1 MLIRSGS
8 FKAPVDIVQ
17 EKVIGPSLGAD
28 NIQKGAVSLGI
39 GLLLIFTFM
48 AVYYRGFGMLANL
61 GLVVNLS
68 LQWPCSLFW
77 AQH

>member
-61 GLVVNLS
+61 GLVVNLFLTVAMLS
-68 LQWPCSLFW
+68 IL